1 VVWNLFESLK
11 RNLFKAQLFCEVRID
26 DPFGKKT
33 DGKLTAWKWIIE
45 EEGGEREREKMDA

>member
-11 RNLFKAQLFCEVRID
+11 RNLLKALLFCEVRID

-33 DGKLTAWKWIIE
+33 DGKLKAWKLIIE
-45 EEGGEREREKMDA
+45 EEG